1 MSAGIL
7 ADPLMQMF
15 LAQVGGETLARFMP
29 GGQSPYEKAVGQQ
42 VQYGQ
47 RIMPELYSQA
57 MGKPSAA
64 TQQAYRNLSAEA
76 NRLQQSYAGSMQRA
90 NPTMREPVTPV
101 REQQARFGEA
111 KLKGYAD
118 ILSQGQTNAQ
128 NALLDMYG
136 QGLRGQQGIEM
147 LQREDRR
154 SANAFLSGLV
164 SEYKVYKQGLAGNQG
179 AEDMYGGLLRRLV
192 ALLGGGGTGGQP
204 IMPTQT
210 SQTGFVLPDPNIL

>member
-7 ADPLMQMF
+7 ANPLMQMF
-15 LAQVGGETLARFMP
+15 LAQLGGEALSRFMP

-64 TQQAYRNLSAEA
+64 TQQAYRNLSSEA

-118 ILSQGQTNAQ
+118 ILSQGQTNSQ

-147 LQREDRR
+147 QQRADKQ
-154 SANAFLSGLV
+154 AALGGLSGLLG
-164 SEYKVYKQGLAGNQG
+164 EYKKYKQLSAGNQE
-179 AEDMYGGLLRRLV
+179 ADMYGNLLRRLV